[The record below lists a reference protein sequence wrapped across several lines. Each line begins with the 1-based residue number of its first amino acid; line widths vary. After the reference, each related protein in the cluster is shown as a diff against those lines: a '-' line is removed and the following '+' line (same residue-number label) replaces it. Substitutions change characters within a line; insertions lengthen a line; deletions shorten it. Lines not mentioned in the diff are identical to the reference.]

1 MSGVAF
7 VSPSAG
13 REVIHLSPG
22 APLVPDALLEPPWRS
37 DSRGTFRD
45 LAALLLDGHLRRL
58 VRIRQPIDLRLARL
72 LHRLESGSGY
82 LALGFARLTD
92 YTTERLGLP
101 VRRVQTLL
109 ALARRLGDLP
119 RLATAFEAGHVSL
132 SQVQLLLRVVTPDTE
147 GDWVA
152 RATAMTVRRLEAAV
166 RAAERSAAG
175 TKEAEPAPSRE
186 TSPAVDE
193 DPAVAGEFITFT
205 APSCLRARWEQALEL
220 ARRSSGAT
228 DPTWQSVE
236 FIAAEYLSGA
246 PDIALSL
253 SRSVAARAEGAASAG
268 DGAAEAQTSAAGAQT
283 SGPGA
288 QTGAPGTDRHG
299 FPADCGPGGTAP
311 ADESRADE
319 PCAGDG
325 VDLYEEVLAAL
336 AADPASGSSA
346 GAGGGPGS
354 GAGFA
359 DASWP
364 DDCPRIVLPDAVLD
378 EPAGSPRDLDARL
391 RELIRLRQGVSWSLG
406 RLLRTFADR
415 RLYREFGLL
424 SLSRYCRERL
434 GLGVRRAWQLI
445 SLERRLFLLPATA
458 CAYRGGA
465 LSWVQ
470 ASAIARVA
478 TEGTEKRWL
487 RLATSVSVRRLLEE
501 VAVSEAGGAPAG
513 PAGLDS
519 EGRVQLSAPLRTA
532 TAPRMATPPR
542 TPAPAQTPAPGQP
555 HLTAPDAAPPDPVS
569 SDPEPADP
577 APADLAPGDP
587 APADPAP
594 ADTEPR
600 TRIRFWAPHEVA
612 LLWHEAL
619 VLCRVSAGRPLGD
632 AECVD
637 AILDAFFAT
646 WGVRADAAWRRKYRI
661 FERDGWRCRVPG
673 CTSRRN
679 LQVHHVIFRS
689 HGGSDDDANLVVL
702 CAAHHLQ
709 CIHRGWLRCHA
720 LPHGLLAWEL
730 APDPERGS
738 LVAYVEDV
746 LWSAARAAVHAE
758 TREAM
763 PAEAQAAAGPHA
775 APAQFDVVSGRGK

>member
-13 REVIHLSPG
+13 REVVHLSSG
-22 APLVPDALLEPPWRS
+22 APLVPEALLDPPWRS

-72 LHRLESGSGY
+72 LHRLENDSGY

-101 VRRVQTLL
+101 ARRVQTLL

-132 SQVQLLLRVVTPDTE
+132 SQVQLLLRIVTPDTE

-152 RATAMTVRRLEAAV
+152 RATAMTVRRLEAVV
-166 RAAERSAAG
+166 REAERSAAG
-175 TKEAEPAPSRE
+175 AKEAEPAPSRQ

-193 DPAVAGEFITFT
+193 DPAVAGEFITFS
-205 APSCLRARWEQALEL
+205 APSWLRARWEQALEL
-220 ARRSSGAT
+220 ARRSAGAT

-268 DGAAEAQTSAAGAQT
+268 DGAA
-283 SGPGA
+283 GA
-288 QTGAPGTDRHG
+288 QTGAPDADRHG
-299 FPADCGPGGTAP
+299 LPADYGPGGTA
-311 ADESRADE
+311 RADE
-319 PCAGDG
+319 PGAGDG

-346 GAGGGPGS
+346 GARGGPGS
-354 GAGFA
+354 GAGCA

-364 DDCPRIVLPDAVLD
+364 DDCPRIVLPDAVRD
-378 EPAGSPRDLDARL
+378 EPADSPRDLDARL
-391 RELIRLRQGVSWSLG
+391 RELIRLRQGVSWNLG

-501 VAVSEAGGAPAG
+501 VAVSEAGGVQAG
-513 PAGLDS
+513 PAGLGSD
-519 EGRVQLSAPLRTA
+519 GRVQLSAPLRTA

-555 HLTAPDAAPPDPVS
+555 DPTAPDAGSPD
-569 SDPEPADP
+569 
-577 APADLAPGDP
+577 L
-587 APADPAP
+587 
-594 ADTEPR
+594 EPR

-619 VLCRVSAGRPLGD
+619 GLCRGSAGRPLGD

-702 CAAHHLQ
+702 CATHHLQ

-758 TREAM
+758 ARAAM
-763 PAEAQAAAGPHA
+763 PAEAQAAAGPDA
-775 APAQFDVVSGRGK
+775 APAQFDVVSGHGR

>member
-37 DSRGTFRD
+37 DSRGSFRD

-109 ALARRLGDLP
+109 ALARRLGGLP
-119 RLATAFEAGHVSL
+119 RLTTAFEAGHVSL

-147 GDWVA
+147 GDWIA

-166 RAAERSAAG
+166 REAETSAAG
-175 TKEAEPAPSRE
+175 AKEAEPAPSRE
-186 TSPAVDE
+186 VSPAVDE
-193 DPAVAGEFITFT
+193 DPAVPGEFITFT
-205 APSCLRARWEQALEL
+205 APACLRARWEQALEL

-236 FIAAEYLSGA
+236 FIAAEYLSGV

-268 DGAAEAQTSAAGAQT
+268 DGAAGAQT
-283 SGPGA
+283 GAAGA
-288 QTGAPGTDRHG
+288 QTGAPDADRHG
-299 FPADCGPGGTAP
+299 LPADCGPGGTA
-311 ADESRADE
+311 RADE
-319 PCAGDG
+319 PGAGDG

-346 GAGGGPGS
+346 GARGGPGS

-378 EPAGSPRDLDARL
+378 EPADSPRDLDARL

-519 EGRVQLSAPLRTA
+519 DGRVQLSAPVRTA

-555 HLTAPDAAPPDPVS
+555 DPTAPDAAPPDPVS
-569 SDPEPADP
+569 PDPEPGDPEPAD
-577 APADLAPGDP
+577 L
-587 APADPAP
+587 
-594 ADTEPR
+594 EPR

-619 VLCRVSAGRPLGD
+619 VSCRVSAGRPLGD

-661 FERDGWRCRVPG
+661 FERDGWRCRAPG
-673 CTSRRN
+673 CASRRN

-730 APDPERGS
+730 APDPERGP

-758 TREAM
+758 ARAAM
-763 PAEAQAAAGPHA
+763 PPEAQAAAGPHA
-775 APAQFDVVSGRGK
+775 APAQFDVVSGHGM